1 MNWEF
6 SACLTNIDDKRT
18 IDVVKLSCLVLFN
31 HVSSRVHFSGVAPY
45 LSGKIDPAPLK
56 KMART
61 PMAVAGP
68 STWNLLPK
76 SLRDPSNSASV
87 FVRLLKTFIFS
98 EYRCIQRI
106 RRFGEDALLYKS
118 TFYITFYNIPGSRHW
133 VDTQMARLKVALM
146 YFIENEMFN
155 DAPLRITL
163 RISTRGEVWAY
174 TLLHVW
180 WP

>member
-1 MNWEF
+1 
-6 SACLTNIDDKRT
+6 
-18 IDVVKLSCLVLFN
+18 
-31 HVSSRVHFSGVAPY
+31 
-45 LSGKIDPAPLK
+45 
-56 KMART
+56 
-61 PMAVAGP
+61 MAVAGP
-68 STWNLLPK
+68 STWNSLPK

-118 TFYITFYNIPGSRHW
+118 TFYITFYNIPVSRHW

-163 RISTRGEVWAY
+163 RILTRGEVWAY